1 MEGYSLLNMHSKQT
15 ILILEDNDDRIAGFE
30 AAVARLGGGFD
41 LKIWRDAPSM
51 IAECEPFFPITALIS
66 LDHDLNPQPGAT
78 TDPGTGLDVAKFLAA
93 GRPVCPLIIHT
104 TNADR
109 AHSMHNELR
118 FADWTAERVGPTG
131 MDWIEKLWLPKA
143 REFLS
148 AFPNTWP
155 GRLPPNHEERMRRA
169 MLSLDG
175 LSIGDGFGECFFTSP
190 PIIERRLELQDPP
203 PPPWIVTDDTM
214 MALSIVRCLKRYG
227 HIEQD
232 ALAAAFASEYARD
245 SRRGYGGMAHGILQ
259 AIGEGVS
266 WQRAAGRVF
275 DGQGS
280 CGNGGAM
287 RAAPIGAYFAD
298 DVSRVVAEAKA
309 SAAVTHAHP
318 DGQTGA
324 IAVALAAAWMVREQ
338 PKNIKASHA
347 LIDFVLEQLPQTDTF
362 YRLKKALEVP
372 LEHSPRHAAVLLGN
386 GSGVIASD
394 TVPFCLWCAAR
405 HPTDFQAALWAT
417 VSGLGDRDTTCAIV
431 GGIIAMSAGREAI
444 PPEWLKAREPI
455 DI

>member
-1 MEGYSLLNMHSKQT
+1 
-15 ILILEDNDDRIAGFE
+15 
-30 AAVARLGGGFD
+30 
-41 LKIWRDAPSM
+41 M
-51 IAECEPFFPITALIS
+51 IAECEVFFPTAVLIS
-66 LDHDLNPQPGAT
+66 LDHDLNPPPGAT

-93 GRPVCPLIIHT
+93 CRPACPLIIHS

-109 AHSMHNELR
+109 AYSMHNELR
-118 FADWTAERVGPTG
+118 FADWIAERVGPIG
-131 MDWIEKLWLPKA
+131 SDWIEILWLRKA
-143 REFLS
+143 REFVS
-148 AFPNTWP
+148 THPNTWP
-155 GRLPPNHEERMRRA
+155 GSLPPDHEERMQRA
-169 MLSLDG
+169 LLSLDG

-190 PIIERRLELQDPP
+190 PIIERRLEYKDPP
-203 PPPWIVTDDTM
+203 PPPWIITDDSM

-232 ALAAAFASEYARD
+232 ALASAFAREYARD
-245 SRRGYGGMAHGILQ
+245 PRRGYGGTAHGILQ

-266 WQRAAGRVF
+266 WQTAAGRVF

-287 RAAPIGAYFAD
+287 RAAPIGAYFAN

-324 IAVALAAAWMVREQ
+324 IAVALAAAWMVRER
-338 PKNIKASHA
+338 PKNIIANHTM
-347 LIDFVLEQLPQTDTF
+347 IEFVLEQLPQTDTF

-372 LEHSPRHAAVLLGN
+372 LELTPRHAAVLLGN
-386 GSGVIASD
+386 GSGVISSD

-431 GGIIAMSAGREAI
+431 GGIVALSAGRQSI
-444 PPEWLKAREPI
+444 PADWMNAREKI
-455 DI
+455 QF